1 MEMCISG
8 MEMDENL
15 FNHRIFTLKTVQN
28 VGLASREM
36 KHG

>member
-1 MEMCISG
+1 MEMCISA

-15 FNHRIFTLKTVQN
+15 FNHGIFSLKTAQN
-28 VGLASREM
+28 VGLASWEM